1 VRGLG
6 ALSAWA
12 AVTGSAA
19 SGPNP
24 RRGVGRE
31 KQQTVAEVL
40 IADDDADLRATLRT
54 LLEDEG
60 HRVSEASTGQ
70 TTLAALRDAPVGYI
84 ALLNLAMP
92 DLDGVEVLRTA
103 QRDAAL
109 ARRHVY
115 VVLSANTGALW
126 NSAQLL
132 IASLDGFMVRKP
144 FDIDEFTSVIG
155 EAAQRLSAH

>member
-1 VRGLG
+1 M
-6 ALSAWA
+6 AD
-12 AVTGSAA
+12 
-19 SGPNP
+19 
-24 RRGVGRE
+24 
-31 KQQTVAEVL
+31 VL

-60 HRVSEASTGQ
+60 HRVSETSTGQ
-70 TTLAALRDAPVGYI
+70 MTLAALRDATVGYI
-84 ALLNLAMP
+84 VLLNLAMP

-144 FDIDEFTSVIG
+144 FDIDEFTGVIG
-155 EAAQRLSAH
+155 EAAHHLSAR